1 MLHLSEPF
9 RAMVKTYLTN
19 YTHVAADSADAPLL
33 LAYIPS
39 TDVQIITSH
48 KTYYDYSQLLVQ

>member
-9 RAMVKTYLTN
+9 RSMVKTHLTK

-33 LAYIPS
+33 LAYTPS
-39 TDVQIITSH
+39 TDVQIVTSH
-48 KTYYDYSQLLVQ
+48 KT